1 MPPLPRCRRWIRARP
16 NASILLFIGR
26 RPLSLGL
33 VGSYRQLRYARHP
46 ALVPAPPKRAHLHV
60 AVKIDDVLVGQPYA
74 AGRNGMSDPSGLVGA
89 VDAIER
95 VLAL

>member
-1 MPPLPRCRRWIRARP
+1 
-16 NASILLFIGR
+16 
-26 RPLSLGL
+26 
-33 VGSYRQLRYARHP
+33 
-46 ALVPAPPKRAHLHV
+46 LVPAPPKRAHLHV